1 MKKQNIFRVVLM
13 LGLSLGAGVAQAAG
27 VDVVAFVQAYPH
39 IGAGLLAMSMLGEM
53 DTKGIEAALGKIT
66 DQVKEAGEK
75 ALAEAKKGVDMAEGQ
90 KERVDELLTKQ
101 GELQAALKEVQQKQE
116 RADQAGQ
123 QFGQKSIGQQF
134 AESEQ
139 VKSLK
144 ENGLRKGQSVEV
156 GVKAITT
163 APGSVGA
170 VIEPNRLPGLLALPQ
185 RRLTIRDLI
194 MPGQT
199 DSPLITYMRE
209 TGFTNNAA
217 PVAEGARKP
226 ESNITMDMVSKGIT
240 KLAHFIK
247 ITTEALA
254 DVPMLRSIVDGRL
267 RYGLALREEAQLL
280 LGSGAGNN
288 LHGIYTQATAFAV
301 PAGAVVSGTTTPL
314 DRLRLALLQAE
325 LAEYP
330 SNGIVLNPI
339 DYANI
344 ELMKDADGR
353 YMIGNPTG
361 ALNVPLWGR
370 SVVTTQA
377 MTAGQFLAGA
387 FDMGAQI
394 FDREDA
400 TITVATENEDDFVNN
415 LVTVLIE
422 ERLGLAVYRPEAF
435 VKGALAE
442 A

>member
-1 MKKQNIFRVVLM
+1 MKLQHKIRAGVM
-13 LGLSLGAGVAQAAG
+13 LALAFAAGVAQAAG
-27 VDVVAFVQAYPH
+27 VDVAGFVQASPH
-39 IGAGLLAMSMLGEM
+39 IGAGLLALGMLGEM
-53 DTKGIEAALGKIT
+53 DVKGIETALSGLK

-75 ALAEAKKGVDMAEGQ
+75 ALAEAKKGVEMAAGQ

-101 GELQAALKEVQQKQE
+101 GELQAQLKEVQQQQARAQE
-116 RADQAGQ
+116 AGQ
-123 QFGQKSIGQQF
+123 NQGQKSIGQQF

-144 ENGLRKGQSVEV
+144 ENGLRKGQTVEV

-163 APGSVGA
+163 APASVGN
-170 VIEPNRLPGLLALPQ
+170 VIQENRLPGLLALPQ
-185 RRLTIRDLI
+185 RRLTIRDLL

-217 PVAEGARKP
+217 PVAEGTRKP

-254 DVPMLRSIVDGRL
+254 DVPMLRSIADGRL
-267 RYGLALREEAQLL
+267 RYGLKLREEAQLL

-301 PAGAVVSGTTTPL
+301 PTGAVVSDATPL

-330 SNGIVLNPI
+330 SDGIVLNPI

-353 YMIGNPTG
+353 YLIGNPTG
-361 ALNVPLWGR
+361 TMNVPLWGR
-370 SVVTTQA
+370 PVVTTQA
-377 MTAGQFLAGA
+377 MTQGQFLAGA
-387 FDMGAQI
+387 FGMGAQI

-415 LVTVLIE
+415 LVTILIE

-435 VKGALAE
+435 VRGTLA
-442 A
+442 AA

>member
-1 MKKQNIFRVVLM
+1 MKLQNKLRVVLM
-13 LGLSLGAGVAQAAG
+13 LGLALGAGVAQACG
-27 VDVVAFVQAYPH
+27 VDVHAFTLANPE
-39 IGAGLLAMSMLGEM
+39 IAAGLLAMSMLGEM
-53 DTKGIEAALGKIT
+53 DVKGVQ
-66 DQVKEAGEK
+66 D
-75 ALAEAKKGVDMAEGQ
+75 ALAKLGADVKAAGAEALEIAKKAGDMSAET
-90 KERVDELLTKQ
+90 KEKLDNMLLKQ
-101 GELQAALKEVQQKQE
+101 GELVAVVKEVQQVQA
-116 RADQAGQ
+116 RAADGVGTAGR
-123 QFGQKSIGQQF
+123 KSVGQQF
-134 AESEQ
+134 AESDQ
-139 VKSLK
+139 VKGLK
-144 ENGLRKGQSVEV
+144 ENGLRKGQTVEV

-163 APGSVGA
+163 APGSVGN
-170 VIEPNRLPGLLALPQ
+170 VIEANRLPGLLALPQ
-185 RRLTIRDLI
+185 RRMTVRDLL

-217 PVAEGARKP
+217 PVAEGTRKP

-288 LHGIYTQATAFAV
+288 LHGVYTQASAFVVPTGATA
-301 PAGAVVSGTTTPL
+301 GTTPI
-314 DRLRLALLQAE
+314 DRLRLALLQSE

-330 SNGIVLNPI
+330 ADGLVLNPI
-339 DYANI
+339 DWANI
-344 ELMKDADGR
+344 EMQKDGNGQ
-353 YMIGNPTG
+353 YLIGNPQGTL
-361 ALNVPLWGR
+361 APTLWNR
-370 SVVTTQA
+370 PVVTTQA
-377 MTAGQFLAGA
+377 MTVGQFLAGA
-387 FDMGAQI
+387 FGMGAQI

-415 LVTVLIE
+415 LVTILIE

-435 VKGALAE
+435 IKGPIAA

>member
-1 MKKQNIFRVVLM
+1 MKKQTIFRTALL
-13 LGLSLGAGVAQAAG
+13 LGMALAAGVAQAFG
-27 VDVVAFVQAYPH
+27 FDTVAFVQAHPH
-39 IGAGLLAMSMLGEM
+39 IGMGLLAMSMLGEL

-66 DQVKEAGEK
+66 EQVKEAGEK
-75 ALAEAKKGVDMAEGQ
+75 ALAEAKKGVEMAEGQ

-101 GELQAALKEVQQKQE
+101 GELQAQFKEVQQQQARAQE
-116 RADQAGQ
+116 AGQ
-123 QFGQKSIGQQF
+123 NQGQKSIGQQF

-144 ENGLRKGQSVEV
+144 ENGLRKGQTVEV
-156 GVKAITT
+156 GVKAIST
-163 APGSVGA
+163 APASVGN
-170 VIEPNRLPGLLALPQ
+170 VIQENRLPGLLALPQ
-185 RRLTIRDLI
+185 RRLTIRDLL

-217 PVAEGARKP
+217 PVAEGTRKP
-226 ESNITMDMVSKGIT
+226 ESDITMDMVSKGIT

-267 RYGLALREEAQLL
+267 RYGLKLREEAQLL

-288 LHGIYTQATAFAV
+288 LHGIYTQATAFAA
-301 PAGAVVSGTTTPL
+301 PAGSTAATTSL

-330 SNGIVLNPI
+330 SDGIVLNPI

-344 ELMKDADGR
+344 EMMKDEMGR
-353 YMIGNPTG
+353 YLIGNPTG
-361 ALNVPLWGR
+361 TLNVPLWGR
-370 SVVTTQA
+370 PVVTTQA
-377 MTAGQFLAGA
+377 MTQGQFLAGA
-387 FDMGAQI
+387 FGMGAQI

-400 TITVATENEDDFVNN
+400 TVTIATENESDFVEN
-415 LVTVLIE
+415 LVTILIE
-422 ERLGLAVYRPEAF
+422 ERLGLAVYRPECF
-435 VKGALAE
+435 IKGTLAV

>member
-1 MKKQNIFRVVLM
+1 MKLQHKIRA
-13 LGLSLGAGVAQAAG
+13 GLLLAFAFAAGAAQAVG
-27 VDVVAFVQAYPH
+27 IDVAAVVQAYPH
-39 IGAGLLAMSMLGEM
+39 IGTGLLAMSMLGEM
-53 DTKGIEAALGKIT
+53 DTKGIQEALARIT
-66 DQVKEAGEK
+66 DQVKESGQKALDLAQKGV
-75 ALAEAKKGVDMAEGQ
+75 ALAEGE
-90 KERVDELLTKQ
+90 KERVDELLVKQ
-101 GELQAALKEVQQKQE
+101 GELQAALKEVQQKQA
-116 RADQAGQ
+116 RADEGGG
-123 QFGQKSIGQQF
+123 FVGQKSMGQQF
-134 AESEQ
+134 AENER
-139 VKSLK
+139 VKGLK
-144 ENGLRKGQSVEV
+144 ASGLENGERVV
-156 GVKAITT
+156 VNVKAITT
-163 APGSVGA
+163 APGSVGN
-170 VIEPNRLPGLLALPQ
+170 VIEANRLPGVLALPQ
-185 RRLTIRDLI
+185 RRMTIRDLI

-301 PAGAVVSGTTTPL
+301 PAGAAATGTVTAL
-314 DRLRLALLQAE
+314 DRLRLALLQSE

-330 SNGIVLNPI
+330 SDGIVLNPI

-344 ELMKDADGR
+344 ELLKDGDGR
-353 YMIGNPTG
+353 YLIGNPTG
-361 ALNVPLWGR
+361 TLNAPLWGR
-370 SVVTTQA
+370 NVVTTQA

-387 FDMGAQI
+387 FGMGAQI

-415 LVTVLIE
+415 LVTILIE

-435 VKGALAE
+435 IKGAIA
-442 A
+442 AA

>member
-1 MKKQNIFRVVLM
+1 MFKNRISLKAAF
-13 LGLSLGAGVAQAAG
+13 GLALCAACGIAQACGIDVAAFIQSNPDMAAAASG
-27 VDVVAFVQAYPH
+27 VMMIGEINQAE
-39 IGAGLLAMSMLGEM
+39 I
-53 DTKGIEAALGKIT
+53 KAALDRVT
-66 DQVKEAGEK
+66 DQVKESGEK
-75 ALAEAKKGVDMAEGQ
+75 ALALAQKGITMTETEKA
-90 KERVDELLTKQ
+90 RVDELLVKQ
-101 GELQAALKEVQQKQE
+101 GEMQAVLKEVQQFQA
-116 RADQAGQ
+116 RAEQAGPLVV
-123 QFGQKSIGQQF
+123 KSIGQQF
-134 AESEQ
+134 SESDQ
-139 VKSLK
+139 VKGLK
-144 ENGLRKGQSVEV
+144 ENGLRKGQTVEV

-163 APGSVGA
+163 APGSVGN

-217 PVAEGARKP
+217 PVAEGTRKP

-267 RYGLALREEAQLL
+267 RYGLKLREEAQLL

-288 LHGIYTQATAFAV
+288 LHGIFTQATPFAAPV
-301 PAGAVVSGTTTPL
+301 GAVVTGETAL

-330 SNGIVLNPI
+330 SDGIVLNPI

-353 YMIGNPTG
+353 YLIGNPTG
-361 ALNVPLWGR
+361 TMNVPLWGR
-370 SVVTTQA
+370 PVVTTQA

-387 FDMGAQI
+387 FGMGAQI

-435 VKGALAE
+435 VKGALAP